1 MRTLLSIKKS
11 AILLALVLTFFV
23 TLPTSHAAGTADLP
37 WDGIFENLVGDV
49 TVSGGAFVIDTERG
63 ELTHTLPMIVLTIS
77 IAMTGMLMM
86 FGESSGMARTT
97 LNVIFCTSMVLLI
110 GDWFNSNFFSVVA
123 PVDTGGTI
131 TPPTINGNHE
141 NGQPS
146 DFLSKMAIYYISVCH
161 AGAIALFPTA
171 FKLLLTLAVLDFAW
185 SAMFKANE
193 VGPKFILS
201 KMIKYGLFMWV
212 LANWTEGLALS
223 AKIFT
228 SFEKLGL
235 LLAPTNA
242 VQLQPDAIW
251 SNGLKIIDATWESV
265 SKLSWTNIGGI
276 LSAIVI
282 LVVTVTAVI
291 VTALA
296 LFMCR
301 IEFWTIATIGTC
313 LIPFGVWDK
322 SRFLFEKTL
331 GATMNLGIK
340 IAVISFIG
348 AVVGPT
354 LLTLADPLMEGNTT
368 GGLLDLAALAEVMFG
383 GIVLCCIVMQIPK
396 MIAGMLQGSPTLG
409 GGDLFEPVK
418 SAVRMAVAA
427 KTGGISQLAKMKIA
441 KDMAQANGGSGAKA
455 VLGQRM
461 RNAWAMTGPR
471 AAYRRQ
477 TMAAQENAAERMHK
491 SGLSWGNGRYKEPHT
506 YDGAFHGG
514 Q

>member
-1 MRTLLSIKKS
+1 MKKS
-11 AILLALVLTFFV
+11 VILALLVLAFCTS
-23 TLPTSHAAGTADLP
+23 LPTVYAASAVDLP
-37 WDGIFENLVGDV
+37 WDTLLEDFVGDV
-49 TVSGGAFVIDTERG
+49 TVSGGAFSVDTRRG
-63 ELTHTLPMIVLTIS
+63 ELTHTLPMIILTIS

-97 LNVIFCTSMVLLI
+97 LNLIFCTSMVLLI
-110 GDWFNSNFFSVVA
+110 GDWLNSNFFSVSMPA
-123 PVDTGGTI
+123 NPGGTVV
-131 TPPTINGNHE
+131 PPTVNGNHE
-141 NGQPS
+141 DGQPS
-146 DFLSKMAIYYISVCH
+146 DFLSKMAMYYISVCH
-161 AGAIALFPTA
+161 SGAIAIFPTA

-242 VQLQPDAIW
+242 VQLQLDAIW

-322 SRFLFEKTL
+322 SHFLFEKTL

-340 IAVISFIG
+340 IALISFIG

-354 LLTLADPLMEGNTT
+354 LLTLADPLMEGNTS

-441 KDMAQANGGSGAKA
+441 RDMVQSNGGSGKKA
-455 VLGQRM
+455 VWGQRL
-461 RNAWAMTGPR
+461 RNAWATTGPMPG
-471 AAYRRQ
+471 YRRQ

-491 SGLSWGNGRYKEPHT
+491 SGLCWGNGRYKEPHT
-506 YDGAFHGG
+506 YNGSYHGG
-514 Q
+514 QEN